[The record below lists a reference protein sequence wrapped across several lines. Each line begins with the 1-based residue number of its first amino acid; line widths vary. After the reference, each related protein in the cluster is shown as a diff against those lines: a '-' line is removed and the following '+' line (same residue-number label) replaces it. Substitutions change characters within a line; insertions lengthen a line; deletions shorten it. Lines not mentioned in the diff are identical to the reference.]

1 MLSAALLLLCNSL
14 FLSLH
19 LTGSAGS
26 FPKPLSA
33 ARERECLER
42 CAAGDL
48 EARNILVEHNLRL
61 VAHIIKKYYTQ
72 STDQEDLISI
82 GTIGLIKAVN
92 TFRPDK
98 GIKLATY
105 AARCIE
111 NEILMYFRG
120 QKKLQGEVSLNEAL
134 DTGPEGDALYLG
146 DVVGEEDT
154 MLEELQSKE
163 DRRLLHQLLARE
175 LTPREADVL
184 RRRYGLDGHLPQTQR
199 QGAMCPALKKR
210 RCTSWRRPCGTGD
223 KRHLNN
229 ALTAV
234 AEGCAGCMR
243 KHSRGD
249 RNSRNCTLF
258 SIMNLL

>member
-1 MLSAALLLLCNSL
+1 
-14 FLSLH
+14 
-19 LTGSAGS
+19 
-26 FPKPLSA
+26 
-33 ARERECLER
+33 
-42 CAAGDL
+42 
-48 EARNILVEHNLRL
+48 
-61 VAHIIKKYYTQ
+61 
-72 STDQEDLISI
+72 
-82 GTIGLIKAVN
+82 
-92 TFRPDK
+92 
-98 GIKLATY
+98 
-105 AARCIE
+105 
-111 NEILMYFRG
+111 MYFRG

-199 QGAMCPALKKR
+199 QVAAHYGISRSYAVLRKR

-249 RNSRNCTLF
+249 RNSRNCILF

>member
-1 MLSAALLLLCNSL
+1 M
-14 FLSLH
+14 
-19 LTGSAGS
+19 
-26 FPKPLSA
+26 
-33 ARERECLER
+33 
-42 CAAGDL
+42 
-48 EARNILVEHNLRL
+48 
-61 VAHIIKKYYTQ
+61 
-72 STDQEDLISI
+72 
-82 GTIGLIKAVN
+82 
-92 TFRPDK
+92 
-98 GIKLATY
+98 
-105 AARCIE
+105 
-111 NEILMYFRG
+111 
-120 QKKLQGEVSLNEAL
+120 QGEVSLNEAL

-199 QGAMCPALKKR
+199 KVAAHYGISRSYVGEITYNSRCAMCPALKKR

-229 ALTAV
+229 ALTVV

>member
-1 MLSAALLLLCNSL
+1 MLREKLIGLLAWLRRRCRPDKIMYIG
-14 FLSLH
+14 
-19 LTGSAGS
+19 GSDTL
-26 FPKPLSA
+26 PPPLPRDEEA
-33 ARERECLER
+33 EMLRRLDEGEFAVRQVLIER
-42 CAAGDL
+42 
-48 EARNILVEHNLRL
+48 NLRL
-61 VAHIIKKYYTQ
+61 VVYIARRFENTGINI
-72 STDQEDLISI
+72 EDLISI

-199 QGAMCPALKKR
+199 QVAAHYGISRSYVSRIEKKALHKLEEALRDR
-210 RCTSWRRPCGTGD
+210 R
-223 KRHLNN
+223 
-229 ALTAV
+229 
-234 AEGCAGCMR
+234 
-243 KHSRGD
+243 
-249 RNSRNCTLF
+249 
-258 SIMNLL
+258 

>member
-1 MLSAALLLLCNSL
+1 MLKAIPRFLWKNRILLLHPN
-14 FLSLH
+14 
-19 LTGSAGS
+19 
-26 FPKPLSA
+26 
-33 ARERECLER
+33 
-42 CAAGDL
+42 
-48 EARNILVEHNLRL
+48 
-61 VAHIIKKYYTQ
+61 KKYYTQ
-72 STDQEDLISI
+72 SADQEDLISI

-92 TFRPDK
+92 TFQPDK

-105 AARCIE
+105 ASRCIE
-111 NEILMYFRG
+111 NEILMHFRG

-199 QGAMCPALKKR
+199 QVAAHYGISRSYVSRIEKKALHKLEEALRDR
-210 RCTSWRRPCGTGD
+210 R
-223 KRHLNN
+223 
-229 ALTAV
+229 
-234 AEGCAGCMR
+234 
-243 KHSRGD
+243 
-249 RNSRNCTLF
+249 
-258 SIMNLL
+258 

>member
-1 MLSAALLLLCNSL
+1 
-14 FLSLH
+14 
-19 LTGSAGS
+19 
-26 FPKPLSA
+26 
-33 ARERECLER
+33 
-42 CAAGDL
+42 
-48 EARNILVEHNLRL
+48 
-61 VAHIIKKYYTQ
+61 
-72 STDQEDLISI
+72 
-82 GTIGLIKAVN
+82 
-92 TFRPDK
+92 
-98 GIKLATY
+98 
-105 AARCIE
+105 
-111 NEILMYFRG
+111 MYFRG

-184 RRRYGLDGHLPQTQR
+184 RRRPITVSAA
-199 QGAMCPALKKR
+199 AMYPVLRKR
-210 RCTSWRRPCGTGD
+210 RCTSWRRPCGIGD

-229 ALTAV
+229 TLTAV

-249 RNSRNCTLF
+249 RNSRNCILF

>member
-42 CAAGDL
+42 W
-48 EARNILVEHNLRL
+48 
-61 VAHIIKKYYTQ
+61 AHIIKKYYTQ

-199 QGAMCPALKKR
+199 QVAAHYGISRSYVSRIEKKALHKLEEALRDR
-210 RCTSWRRPCGTGD
+210 R
-223 KRHLNN
+223 
-229 ALTAV
+229 
-234 AEGCAGCMR
+234 
-243 KHSRGD
+243 
-249 RNSRNCTLF
+249 
-258 SIMNLL
+258 

>member
-61 VAHIIKKYYTQ
+61 VAHITSATQKYGLKDYAHIIKKYYTQ

-199 QGAMCPALKKR
+199 QVALHYGISRSYVSRIEKKALLTLKKAFE
-210 RCTSWRRPCGTGD
+210 D
-223 KRHLNN
+223 
-229 ALTAV
+229 
-234 AEGCAGCMR
+234 M
-243 KHSRGD
+243 
-249 RNSRNCTLF
+249 
-258 SIMNLL
+258 

>member
-1 MLSAALLLLCNSL
+1 MLRENLIGLLAWLRRRCRPDKIMYIG
-14 FLSLH
+14 
-19 LTGSAGS
+19 GSDTL
-26 FPKPLSA
+26 PPPLPRDEEA
-33 ARERECLER
+33 EMLRRLDEGEFAVRQVLIER
-42 CAAGDL
+42 
-48 EARNILVEHNLRL
+48 NLRL
-61 VAHIIKKYYTQ
+61 VVYIARRFENTGINI
-72 STDQEDLISI
+72 EDLISI

-199 QGAMCPALKKR
+199 QVAAHYGISRSYVSRIEKKALHKLEEALRDR
-210 RCTSWRRPCGTGD
+210 R
-223 KRHLNN
+223 
-229 ALTAV
+229 
-234 AEGCAGCMR
+234 
-243 KHSRGD
+243 
-249 RNSRNCTLF
+249 
-258 SIMNLL
+258 